1 MSRFDGEAGA
11 EDWIMKLYYATGS
24 SSLFPHIVLHEAGLP
39 FEPVKIDEHTKEIA
53 GGGDYRSINP
63 LGTVPA
69 LALDDATLIT
79 EGAVIAQYIADLVP
93 ERGLAPPH
101 GTMGRIRLQSWLN
114 FISSD
119 MHKGGFSPLFY
130 KGMPEEG
137 RDVFRA
143 RLKARFNHLDRHL
156 TANTYL
162 LGDAY
167 SIADAHLYVVSS
179 WASWT
184 KFDLSPYPSVLAFR
198 ERLSSRPAVG
208 AALATE
214 GLVPW
219 PATQPH

>member
-1 MSRFDGEAGA
+1 
-11 EDWIMKLYYATGS
+11 MKLFYATGS

-39 FEPVKIDEHTKEIA
+39 FEPIKIDEHTKEIA
-53 GGGDYRSINP
+53 GGGNYRSVNP

-69 LALDDATLIT
+69 LVLDDGTLIT
-79 EGAVIAQYIADLVP
+79 EGAVIAQYIADRVP
-93 ERGLAPPH
+93 QMGLAPPN
-101 GTMGRIRLQSWLN
+101 GTMDRIRLQSWLN

-143 RLKARFNHLDRHL
+143 RLKARLTHIDQHLAL
-156 TANTYL
+156 SKYL

-184 KFDLSPYPSVLAFR
+184 NFDLSPYRSVLAFR
-198 ERLSSRPAVG
+198 ERVSSRKAVI
-208 AALATE
+208 AALTTE

>member
-1 MSRFDGEAGA
+1 
-11 EDWIMKLYYATGS
+11 MKLFYATGS

-39 FEPVKIDEHTKEIA
+39 FEPIKIDEHTKEIA
-53 GGGDYRSINP
+53 GGGNYRSVNP

-69 LALDDATLIT
+69 LVLSDGALIT
-79 EGAVIAQYIADLVP
+79 EGAVIAQYVADRVP
-93 ERGLAPPH
+93 QMGLAPPY
-101 GTMGRIRLQSWLN
+101 GTMDRIRLQSWLN

-143 RLKARFNHLDRHL
+143 RLRARFTHIDQHL
-156 TANTYL
+156 ASNKYL

-167 SIADAHLYVVSS
+167 SIADAHLYVVSN

-184 KFDLSPYPSVLAFR
+184 NFDLSPYRSVLAIR
-198 ERLSSRPAVG
+198 ERVGSRKAVI
-208 AALATE
+208 AALTTE

>member
-1 MSRFDGEAGA
+1 
-11 EDWIMKLYYATGS
+11 MKLYYATGS

-39 FEPVKIDEHTKEIA
+39 FEAIKIDEQTKEIA
-53 GGGDYRSINP
+53 GGGNYRSINP

-69 LALDDATLIT
+69 LLLDDNTLIT
-79 EGAVIAQYIADLVP
+79 EGPVIAQYIADRVL
-93 ERGLAPPH
+93 EKGLAPPN

-119 MHKGGFSPLFY
+119 LHKGGFSPLFY

-137 RDVFRA
+137 REVFRA
-143 RLKARFNHLDRHL
+143 RLKARFTHIDQHLAKSD
-156 TANTYL
+156 YL
-162 LGDAY
+162 LGDGY
-167 SIADAHLYVVSS
+167 TIADAHLYVVSN

-184 KFDLSPYPSVLAFR
+184 HFDLSPYRLVLAFR
-198 ERLSSRPAVG
+198 ERVGSRPAVI
-208 AALATE
+208 AALRTE

>member
-1 MSRFDGEAGA
+1 
-11 EDWIMKLYYATGS
+11 MKLFYATGS

-39 FEPVKIDEHTKEIA
+39 FDAIKIDEHTKEIS
-53 GGGDYRSINP
+53 GGGNYRTVNP

-69 LALDDATLIT
+69 FVLDDGALIT

-93 ERGLAPPH
+93 EKGLAPPH
-101 GTMGRIRLQSWLN
+101 GMMGRIRLQSWLN

-130 KGMPEEG
+130 KGIPEEG

-143 RLKARFNHLDRHL
+143 RLNARFAYIDRHL
-156 TANTYL
+156 SESNYL
-162 LGDAY
+162 LGPAY
-167 SIADAHLYVVSS
+167 SIADAHLFVVSN

-184 KFDLSPYPSVLAFR
+184 NFDLSPYRSVVAFR
-198 ERLSSRPAVG
+198 ERVGSRKAVA
-208 AALATE
+208 AALSAE

-219 PATQPH
+219 PTTQPH